1 MLVITIRFLSGTY
14 HATPWGMHVNEG
26 VPEWPPSG
34 WRLLRA
40 MIAIWKN
47 TLPEL
52 PDESVLPIL
61 QRLAGELPDYHL
73 PDASVSH
80 TRHYMPTNNNPALIV
95 NTFVVMG
102 DKPVDVMWKKTNLS
116 SQELDTLQ
124 SILKNM
130 HYFGR
135 AESWCRASV
144 CNTEQ
149 HKPPNCSPLESH
161 DVHPASKELVR
172 VLMPRKDVSFVDL
185 AKPDPN
191 SNVMKSLSVTTQQL
205 QNKHYIDP
213 PGGRWVQYTRP
224 QNCFEEK
231 THPHS
236 KFSLFSNVSLVRYA
250 VVGSVRPHIKDTL
263 RVGDTA
269 RNACMSKYGQRKTGE
284 TSHIFAGKDRNGKP
298 LTNHMHAFYLP
309 TYETQN
315 KEIDHLTIYAPGKFN
330 GDELQV
336 LLTDLKYL
344 YRYGTSRV
352 GLVFQ
357 GCGTPD
363 NFQDVSILKKATKWR
378 SVTPLI
384 LSRHIKYRGSGSNRR
399 IVDGPEDQIHDEIR
413 KRYGEQY
420 KLVNITI
427 NDGGRVGINSTQVRS
442 IDFFRWRKHGS
453 VGDSK
458 TYDVT
463 LEFQDE
469 VSGPL
474 VLGYA
479 SHFGLGMFAPVD
491 DE

>member
-1 MLVITIRFLSGTY
+1 
-14 HATPWGMHVNEG
+14 
-26 VPEWPPSG
+26 
-34 WRLLRA
+34 
-40 MIAIWKN
+40 MIAVWKN

-61 QRLAGELPDYHL
+61 QKLAEELPEYNL

-80 TRHYMPTNNNPALIV
+80 TRHYMPANSKSTLIV

-102 DKPVDVMWKKTNLS
+102 DRPIDIMWKKASLS
-116 SQELDTLQ
+116 SKELSTLQ
-124 SILKNM
+124 TILKNM

-135 AESWCRASV
+135 AESWCRANAY
-144 CNTEQ
+144 NTEQ
-149 HKPPNCSPLESH
+149 GKPHNCSPLESNG
-161 DVHPASKELVR
+161 VHPADKELVR
-172 VLMPRKDVSFVDL
+172 VLMPRKDVGFVDL
-185 AKPDPN
+185 AKHDPS
-191 SNVMKSLSVTTQQL
+191 SNTMKALSVTTQQL
-205 QNKHYIDP
+205 QGKNYIDP

-231 THPHS
+231 THPRT
-236 KFSLFSNVSLVRYA
+236 KFSLLSDVSLVRYT
-250 VVGSVRPHIKDTL
+250 VVGGVRPHIKDTL

-269 RNACMSKYGQRKTGE
+269 RNACMSKYGQRRQGE
-284 TSHIFAGKDRNGKP
+284 TSNTFAGKDGNGQP

-315 KEIDHLTIYAPGKFN
+315 MEIDHLTIYAPGKFN
-330 GDELQV
+330 EGELQV

-357 GCGTPD
+357 GCGTPN
-363 NFQDVSILKKATKWR
+363 NFQDVQILKKATKWR
-378 SVTPLI
+378 SITPLI
-384 LSRHIKYRGSGSNRR
+384 LSRHIKYRGSGSGRR
-399 IVDGPEDQIHDEIR
+399 MVDGPEDQIRDEIK

-420 KLVNITI
+420 KLAKITI
-427 NDGGRVGINSTQVRS
+427 SDGGREGINNTPVRP

-458 TYDVT
+458 TYDVR

-479 SHFGLGMFAPVD
+479 SHFGLGMFAPAD